1 MTVFS
6 ELFIRQNSYNRS
18 ICTCYSCSALLAGR
32 EQQVREYLCISV
44 RARRLEPWRHGVHVG
59 GRHFGGTRG
68 HHRSDDQLQA
78 GDLWWVRPPQIF
90 KLHGHWKSSQR
101 NLFIFFF
108 SFSLASFVIFFVLQ
122 GLKVTGYWFFS
133 EMKIFIASLRIR
145 CWVLTNFQKIWLSL
159 NVVQVLIIAMIM
171 CVPRNEIVFLTFRF
185 RCCQGRRAGWNLR
198 FSRSDRSV
206 EMG

>member
-1 MTVFS
+1 MIVRLVNSDKYCILQCLSSALRLKLISKLLDRKTIISDMTVFS

-101 NLFIFFF
+101 NLLIFFF
-108 SFSLASFVIFFVLQ
+108 IFVSIICHFFLFCRV
-122 GLKVTGYWFFS
+122 
-133 EMKIFIASLRIR
+133 
-145 CWVLTNFQKIWLSL
+145 
-159 NVVQVLIIAMIM
+159 
-171 CVPRNEIVFLTFRF
+171 
-185 RCCQGRRAGWNLR
+185 
-198 FSRSDRSV
+198 
-206 EMG
+206 

>member
-90 KLHGHWKSSQR
+90 KLGTESQVKEISSFFF
-101 NLFIFFF
+101 FIFV
-108 SFSLASFVIFFVLQ
+108 SIICHFFVLQ

-133 EMKIFIASLRIR
+133 AFYIVVSMFWERESANLNIFSICICCLRQFCYNTI
-145 CWVLTNFQKIWLSL
+145 L
-159 NVVQVLIIAMIM
+159 
-171 CVPRNEIVFLTFRF
+171 
-185 RCCQGRRAGWNLR
+185 
-198 FSRSDRSV
+198 
-206 EMG
+206 